1 MRGTDGGQFFISC
14 SCYVILSYCH
24 CHFIVYSNIKHETCI
39 PFHTSELH
47 SFLTDL
53 NLSAVSLQITMI
65 NISPAECHPY
75 YQPPTTRWSHWH
87 CRLKYFFSFFLCLG
101 FNWHNRAT
109 QLPPPSLSFLLI
121 TMHCSQL
128 NARRNY
134 RNTMRTI
141 FCNKKCYKKMLFSCN
156 LKQKIFL
163 CLLHCK

>member
-1 MRGTDGGQFFISC
+1 MRRTDGGQFFISC
-14 SCYVILSYCH
+14 SCYVILSL
-24 CHFIVYSNIKHETCI
+24 
-39 PFHTSELH
+39 PFHCLLKQKTWTMYSIPYIRAPLF
-47 SFLTDL
+47 SNWPQPVCCFPPDNNDQYITCR
-53 NLSAVSLQITMI
+53 VSPLL
-65 NISPAECHPY
+65 PATHH
-75 YQPPTTRWSHWH
+75 QMVTLHWH